1 MECPT
6 PRLNLYNVNNGLWVI
21 MMFRCRFI
29 NCHKCAPLVGDVN
42 SRHHSQISGWWQGGL
57 CMCVGK
63 GSLCAFPSI
72 LLWIW
77 NCFSKVLIKLLLRE
91 TYRETWYIQNTKYIL
106 MVFSKVRIHTC
117 QNVKLFFENGA
128 NALSCPF
135 LLLTK
140 LIYKFFKA
148 PRASLSMINFFA
160 TVF

>member
-1 MECPT
+1 MFTIIMDVCHNLMECPT

-91 TYRETWYIQNTKYIL
+91 TYQETWYIQNTKYIL
-106 MVFSKVRIHTC
+106 MVFSKVL
-117 QNVKLFFENGA
+117 VKMSNSSSRMGQMHYLVHF
-128 NALSCPF
+128 S
-135 LLLTK
+135 
-140 LIYKFFKA
+140 
-148 PRASLSMINFFA
+148 S
-160 TVF
+160 